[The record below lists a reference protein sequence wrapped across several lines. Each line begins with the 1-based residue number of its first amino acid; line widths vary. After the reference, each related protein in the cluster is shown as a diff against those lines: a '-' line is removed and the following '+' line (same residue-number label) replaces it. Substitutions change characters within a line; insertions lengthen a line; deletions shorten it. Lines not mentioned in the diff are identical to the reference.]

1 MGKGLTPG
9 RCWLISSV
17 IWISFA
23 VMKGH
28 YGLAARDVL
37 GALLCVVGMVRE
49 WRERE
54 KEPALVESEGEQSDT
69 IAAQA

>member
-1 MGKGLTPG
+1 
-9 RCWLISSV
+9 
-17 IWISFA
+17 
-23 VMKGH
+23 MKGH
-28 YGLAARDVL
+28 YGLAARDVI